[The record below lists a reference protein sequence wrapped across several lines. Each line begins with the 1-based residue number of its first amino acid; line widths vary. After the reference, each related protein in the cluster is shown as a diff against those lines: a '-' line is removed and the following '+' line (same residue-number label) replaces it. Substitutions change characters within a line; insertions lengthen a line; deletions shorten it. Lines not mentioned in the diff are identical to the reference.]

1 MAEFHTCVTTTQG
14 LNLIALSHVTK
25 CPLVLTKM
33 AIGDSR
39 PTDTTTSS
47 ISAMTKLV
55 DEKLT
60 SDITSLK
67 KIKNADTTD
76 GRYAAFGKFANTN
89 LTAGF
94 NISEVGL
101 YAKVESSYYTDSAWD
116 GYTGAEVLLCYG
128 YADEGKTDYLP
139 GKDTPMSPQEIG
151 VYVSVGNAETVSVHI
166 SDTQVVSETEFQ
178 AHLTDTNAHKDFVG
192 CSETL
197 DGVRGFVPKPTKG
210 QTPEY
215 YLNADGTW
223 KQVKQRSIKD
233 VIDIVYPVGAIYT
246 TIGTENPNEKWSG
259 TTWERF
265 AEGRVLLGAGTYTEN
280 GTTYTY
286 TAGNTGGQ
294 AKHQLTA
301 DEMPAHSHSASSS
314 TANLTGSMSNS
325 NQDSLTTS
333 ADIGTSGIVSKG
345 TGWGHYGG
353 QASGDGATT
362 SLTINASHSHSI
374 SVGSTGGNGLH
385 ENRQPYI
392 AVNFW
397 KRTA

>member
-1 MAEFHTCVTTTQG
+1 MAEFHNIVVTQAG
-14 LNLIALSHVTK
+14 LKLIALSAAMEKPIVFDRMD
-25 CPLVLTKM
+25 L
-33 AIGDSR
+33 GDSR
-39 PTDTTTSS
+39 PSDA
-47 ISAMTKLV
+47 SAIATMTAIV
-55 DEKLT
+55 DKKIEGT
-60 SDITSLK
+60 ISDIGVV
-67 KIKNADTTD
+67 NNTD
-76 GRYAAFGKFANTN
+76 ASEARYRILAKYSNST
-89 LTAGF
+89 LDKGF
-94 NISEVGL
+94 KISEVGVI
-101 YAKVESSYYTDSAWD
+101 AHVESNYYKDD
-116 GYTGAEVLLCYG
+116 GWNG
-128 YADEGKTDYLP
+128 YAGEEELFGYFYTDEGKEDWLP
-139 GKDTPMSPQEIG
+139 SKDTPMDDLQMGAYFSISNAASVA
-151 VYVSVGNAETVSVHI
+151 VYINEENNVNIIT
-166 SDTQVVSETEFQ
+166 FNN
-178 AHLTDTNAHKDFVG
+178 HLNDVNAHKNFVG
-192 CSETL
+192 CTSSA
-197 DGVRGFVPKPTKG
+197 DGERGFVPKPTKG
-210 QTPEY
+210 QVPEY

-223 KQVKQRSIKD
+223 KQVKKRSIKD
-233 VIDIVYPVGAIYT
+233 VIDIVYPVGSIFT
-246 TIGTENPNEKWSG
+246 SIGSQNPNELWSG

-265 AEGRVLLGAGTYTEN
+265 AEGRVLMGAGTYTEN

-325 NQDSLTTS
+325 KQDSLTTS

-353 QASGDGATT
+353 QASGDGVTT